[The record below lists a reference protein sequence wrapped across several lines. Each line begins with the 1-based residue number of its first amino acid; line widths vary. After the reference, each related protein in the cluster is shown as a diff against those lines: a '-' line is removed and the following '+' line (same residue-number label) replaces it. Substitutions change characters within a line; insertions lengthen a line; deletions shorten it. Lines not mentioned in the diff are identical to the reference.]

1 MRAFD
6 RVITARLLK
15 PRKVDVCDKRGLKT
29 AKVLTRYDNTQ
40 SDMMPSRCLVTH
52 HWTFCIFL
60 RATNLP
66 RSPFRLCFF
75 WMTWQLSF
83 NEVMLQY
90 SKFLTDISHIWQI
103 IKSFK
108 NVYIPRAFL
117 SKCQTKGWWSEAQS
131 FQPIFFTLLYT
142 LVHLSFMN
150 DNSILGE
157 QLLDWWQGDV
167 HTRLA
172 FKGLFE
178 VCISCM
184 KLEWLSSTHNKICH
198 YKHGPSVRMSCCC
211 LFLSLMLFFAAVWGE
226 NSVFVL
232 SD

>member
-117 SKCQTKGWWSEAQS
+117 SKCQTKGCWSEAQS

-142 LVHLSFMN
+142 LVHLPLWTIIVYSA
-150 DNSILGE
+150 NSPWIGDKATSTLGW
-157 QLLDWWQGDV
+157 LLKD
-167 HTRLA
+167 
-172 FKGLFE
+172 
-178 VCISCM
+178 
-184 KLEWLSSTHNKICH
+184 
-198 YKHGPSVRMSCCC
+198 C
-211 LFLSLMLFFAAVWGE
+211 LK
-226 NSVFVL
+226 FVYHAWN
-232 SD
+232 